1 MSTALSHECHSRLAA
16 RFGPEG
22 ARNSA
27 MTRVLVVEDERDLQE
42 VIGYNLRELGYD
54 VVVSERGAPAAGLA
68 VEQRPDL
75 VILDLMLPDISGLE
89 VCRSLKSNPATRAI
103 PVVMVT
109 AKGAEVDRVVGFELG
124 ADDYVVKPFSV
135 RELLL
140 RIQAVLRRSQ
150 PAPSPVAVAARARDH
165 VRPPAHRSRR
175 AQRAGRRS

>member
-1 MSTALSHECHSRLAA
+1 
-16 RFGPEG
+16 
-22 ARNSA
+22 

-54 VVVSERGAPAAGLA
+54 VVVSERGAPAAGDGRSSS
-68 VEQRPDL
+68 VPDL

-124 ADDYVVKPFSV
+124 
-135 RELLL
+135 RGRL
-140 RIQAVLRRSQ
+140 RGQAVQRARAAAARPGGAAALPAGAAPAPAAPRRARRS
-150 PAPSPVAVAARARDH
+150 PSAACASTATRPTCRSTIARS
-165 VRPPAHRSRR
+165 A
-175 AQRAGRRS
+175 